1 MVGLTGGIG
10 SGKSTVADLLTE
22 RGAVVI
28 DADLIAREIVERP
41 EVLAALAEKFGA
53 EILAADGTLDRAA
66 LAQRAFVTD
75 ELRKELEAIT
85 HPPIGE
91 EFLRRVAA
99 APADGIV
106 VHDVPLLV
114 ESTRGYEYG
123 GVIVVVAPKEV
134 RLQRLEARGV
144 PRADAERR
152 MALQATD
159 EERAKVATWILDNSG
174 DVEHLERQIDG
185 LWPELVQRAQPP
197 EEASG

>member
-10 SGKSTVADLLTE
+10 SGKSTVARLLAD
-22 RGAVVI
+22 RGALVI
-28 DADLIAREIVERP
+28 DADVIAREVVERP
-41 EVLAALAEKFGA
+41 EVLAALAEKFGP
-53 EILAADGTLDRAA
+53 EVLAADGRLDRAA
-66 LAQRAFVTD
+66 LAERAFVTD

-114 ESTRGYEYG
+114 ESKRGFEYG

-134 RLQRLEARGV
+134 RLDRLEERGV
-144 PRADAERR
+144 PREDAERR
-152 MALQATD
+152 MALQASD
-159 EERAKVATWILDNSG
+159 EDRAKVATWTIDNAS
-174 DVEHLERQIDG
+174 DLEHLERQIDT
-185 LWPELVQRAQPP
+185 LWPELVKRATP
-197 EEASG
+197 EK

>member
-10 SGKSTVADLLTE
+10 SGKSTVARMLAD
-22 RGAVVI
+22 RGAVVV
-28 DADLIAREIVERP
+28 DADLIAREVVDRP
-41 EVLAALAEKFGA
+41 EVLAALAEKFGP

-66 LAQRAFVTD
+66 LAERAFVTD

-114 ESTRGYEYG
+114 ESTRGYQYG

-134 RLQRLEARGV
+134 RLQRLEERGV

-152 MALQATD
+152 MVLQATD

-174 DVEHLERQIDG
+174 DVEHLERQIDA